1 MIPSPA
7 CVAAPQAL
15 PRPSTSPR
23 PSLPRPRPWLITAS
37 GLLLSLGLNACA
49 SRNVPTAPPAGTP
62 PAGTP
67 SVDTPS
73 VDTPSAA
80 PSSTSTKTSTAPR
93 PEAGITATALW
104 KQVNS
109 SPVPRPAGGGRAAAG
124 LLPTPAAQ
132 PPRTGGGAPPEPL
145 LPPARYANAGAPVM
159 PLQIAPHLPAT
170 GGLAQAAAT
179 DTGAEE
185 AYGSLWDNPFQ
196 AVADAPLST
205 FAIDVDSASYSNV
218 RRFLTAGQRP
228 PIDAVRIEELIN
240 YFPYQDPLPE
250 AGGSPVRVNL
260 ELSDAPWQP
269 EHRLLRVNLT
279 TAPIAFD
286 HRPLSNLVF
295 LIDVSGSMQDANKLP
310 LVKQALRLLTEQ
322 LGEADRVAMVVYAGS
337 SGLVLPSVSGLER
350 PRILAAID
358 QLEAG
363 GSTHGSEGI
372 ALAYETALASFI
384 PGGANRVILATD
396 GDFNVGVTD
405 PANLETLIRD
415 KAKSG
420 VFLTVLGFGMGN
432 LKDETLERLADR
444 GNGHYAYIDSM
455 AEARKVLVEEIGG
468 TLVTVAKDVKLQLEF
483 NPSKVA
489 GYRLLGYENR
499 LLAAADFNDDSKDGG
514 EIGAGH
520 RISALYELV
529 PAGRAVPT
537 ALATPQLPPTLTPLE
552 QASATPTP
560 SGSASPTPA
569 IDPLRYV
576 GADPAFEGELLTVKL
591 RYKLPDAAESKRLN
605 VALGLDV
612 QPFAATSD
620 NLRFAAAVAEF
631 GMLLRGS
638 PHRGAASFA
647 DLRSLAASALGED
660 PGGHRAGFLALVDL
674 AAKAAAI
681 AP

>member
-1 MIPSPA
+1 MFPSSA
-7 CVAAPQAL
+7 CNAAPRAL
-15 PRPSTSPR
+15 PRTSTPR
-23 PSLPRPRPWLITAS
+23 RPALRRPRPWLITAS

-49 SRNVPTAPPAGTP
+49 WRNGPTAAPAGTP
-62 PAGTP
+62 I
-67 SVDTPS
+67 VDTPAAA
-73 VDTPSAA
+73 PSAST
-80 PSSTSTKTSTAPR
+80 SSTSTKIPTAAR
-93 PEAGITATALW
+93 PAAGITATAFW

-124 LLPTPAAQ
+124 LHPTPAAQ
-132 PPRTGGGAPPEPL
+132 PPRTGGGSPPEPV
-145 LPPARYANAGAPVM
+145 LPPARYANAGAPAM
-159 PLQIAPHLPAT
+159 ALQIAPHLPAT
-170 GGLAQAAAT
+170 GGLAQATAAAANA
-179 DTGAEE
+179 DE

-337 SGLVLPSVSGLER
+337 SGLVLPSVSGLKQ

-396 GDFNVGVTD
+396 GDFNVGITD

-483 NPSKVA
+483 NPSKVS

-552 QASATPTP
+552 QASATPVP

-569 IDPLRYV
+569 VDPLRYV

-591 RYKLPDAAESKRLN
+591 RYKLPDAAESQRLN

-612 QPFAATSD
+612 QPLAAASD

-638 PHRGAASFA
+638 PHRGAAAFA
-647 DLRSLAASALGED
+647 DLRSLAAGALGED

-674 AAKAAAI
+674 AAKAAVI